1 MKKLILLVALV
12 PVLLSSCKKDL
23 IEKANLDSTQKVTT
37 EFKKLNVKQDFD
49 WSSVKLVDFK
59 VQGLQTMATINRTLK
74 VSSLDGKA
82 TYFTATHQ
90 MDQDMLT
97 KITLPK
103 SVKEVKVTYGSIEKV
118 VSSTTSEIKF
128 DFIPASTEE

>member
-23 IEKANLDSTQKVTT
+23 IEKANLNSTRKVTT
-37 EFKKLNVKQDFD
+37 EFKKLNIKQDFD

-59 VQGLQTMATINRTLK
+59 VQGLQTMATINRTIK

-90 MDQDMLT
+90 MDKDMLT

-103 SVKEVKVTYGSIEKV
+103 NVKEVKVTYGSLEKV
-118 VSSTTSEIKF
+118 VSSITTELKF
-128 DFIPASTEE
+128 DFIPVSTEE

>member
-1 MKKLILLVALV
+1 MKKLILLVALI

-49 WSSVKLVDFK
+49 WSSVKLIDFK

-74 VSSLDGKA
+74 VSSLDGKEI
-82 TYFTATHQ
+82 YFTCTHQ
-90 MDQDMLT
+90 MDQNLET
-97 KITLPK
+97 KISLPK
-103 SVKEVKVTYGSIEKV
+103 TVKNVKVIFGTIEKEVVL
-118 VSSTTSEIKF
+118 SSNEINF
-128 DFIPASTEE
+128 NFLPTSTEE